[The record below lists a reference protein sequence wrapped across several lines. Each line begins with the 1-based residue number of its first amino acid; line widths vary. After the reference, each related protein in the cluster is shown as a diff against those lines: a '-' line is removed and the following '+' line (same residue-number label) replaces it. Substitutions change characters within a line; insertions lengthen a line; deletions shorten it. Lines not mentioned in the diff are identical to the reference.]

1 MITIH
6 DRVEKIHTPE
16 DAEKQI
22 TLAKQ
27 YAMRLRAEAKK
38 QKTLAEKVSSQEKVK
53 LAERVMRD
61 LRRLIWEIEDVL
73 AVGKPATSVL
83 KN

>member
-1 MITIH
+1 MDIRSRI
-6 DRVEKIHTPE
+6 EKIKTPE

-38 QKTLAEKVSSQEKVK
+38 QKTLAEKIAYQEKVK
-53 LAERVMRD
+53 LAERVMREM
-61 LRRLIWEIEDVL
+61 RRLIWNIEDAL
-73 AVGKPATSVL
+73 KAGLPATSVL
-83 KN
+83 KD

>member
-1 MITIH
+1 MDIRSRI
-6 DRVEKIHTPE
+6 EKIKTPE

-38 QKTLAEKVSSQEKVK
+38 QQTLAEKVASQEKVK
-53 LAERVMRD
+53 LAERVMRE
-61 LRRLIWEIEDVL
+61 LRRLIWDIEDVL
-73 AVGKPATSVL
+73 AAGKPATSVL

>member
-1 MITIH
+1 MDIRARI
-6 DRVEKIHTPE
+6 EKIKTPE

-38 QKTLAEKVSSQEKVK
+38 QTTLAEKVASQEKVK
-53 LAERVMRD
+53 LAERVMRE
-61 LRRLIWEIEDVL
+61 LRRLIWDIEDVL
-73 AVGKPATSVL
+73 AAGKPATSVL

>member
-1 MITIH
+1 MDIRARI
-6 DRVEKIHTPE
+6 EKINTPE

-22 TLAKQ
+22 TLTKQ

-38 QKTLAEKVSSQEKVK
+38 QKTLAEKVAYQEKVK
-53 LAERVMRD
+53 LAERVLRD
-61 LRRLIWEIEDVL
+61 VRRLIWDIEDAL
-73 AVGKPATSVL
+73 KAGLPATSVL